1 VFTVHNIGLKAVGC
15 II

>member
-1 VFTVHNIGLKAVGC
+1 VFTVHNIGLKAVGS